1 MYRIEEDV
9 VANWCYE
16 GEPEAVKQFAVMEIQ
31 QDGSKKLVDCCLTQ
45 VEAELIVE
53 LATRK

>member
-45 VEAELIVE
+45 VEAALIVE